1 MNLSSLSGAGV
12 DSRLKGRMLRP
23 SSKINQLIQGQKS
36 PKAIIHGS
44 TFSKKK
50 KSTKMRDIGKNDQG
64 LDQEDMDVLR
74 NVNPDMLNQTIGM
87 TSVEG
92 LDQ

>member
-1 MNLSSLSGAGV
+1 
-12 DSRLKGRMLRP
+12 
-23 SSKINQLIQGQKS
+23 
-36 PKAIIHGS
+36 
-44 TFSKKK
+44 
-50 KSTKMRDIGKNDQG
+50 MRDIGKNDQG